1 MEGIAKDEKFSSLPR
16 IQAEGQ
22 HHLICVFHE
31 DKLKVG
37 WIGNSL
43 FPIWALH
50 CADLCGRICL
60 CGCGMVPLID
70 PYIVSAPNSPF
81 VAWFVKVDLGPLNIF
96 PLPTGMRSIRSGIW
110 SNIAAG
116 TGLSWFGW
124 LFHQALEKYLSP
136 LLLHCS
142 FSLINACR
150 TQLPPPIGHSLF
162 SPALYLHSGWW
173 LIWEPKQH
181 RPVTCL
187 GHCSCTLSSAPWGTY
202 PETSL
207 DWLSGKQ
214 ITWLASHA
222 EARASPAWLLLPR
235 PASSAPHACAP
246 GSQQLFL
253 NARPELCTEV
263 H

>member
-1 MEGIAKDEKFSSLPR
+1 MFVWMWDGATYRSIYCLSSKFTFCC
-16 IQAEGQ
+16 
-22 HHLICVFHE
+22 LICESGSRPFKYFSFAHWYEIYQKWDLEQHCSRNESFLVQVA
-31 DKLKVG
+31 LSPGSWKV
-37 WIGNSL
+37 
-43 FPIWALH
+43 P
-50 CADLCGRICL
+50 
-60 CGCGMVPLID
+60 
-70 PYIVSAPNSPF
+70 
-81 VAWFVKVDLGPLNIF
+81 
-96 PLPTGMRSIRSGIW
+96 
-110 SNIAAG
+110 
-116 TGLSWFGW
+116 
-124 LFHQALEKYLSP
+124 LSP

-142 FSLINACR
+142 FSLVNACR